1 MLLAPSRNTEAG
13 AETRQAAGGHVVS
26 AGHSL
31 REGAGQGAGSMP
43 RRAQG
48 TWAMGGRCALA
59 AFFVFF
65 RN

>member
-1 MLLAPSRNTEAG
+1 MVR
-13 AETRQAAGGHVVS
+13 

-48 TWAMGGRCALA
+48 TRVTGDHCVLA